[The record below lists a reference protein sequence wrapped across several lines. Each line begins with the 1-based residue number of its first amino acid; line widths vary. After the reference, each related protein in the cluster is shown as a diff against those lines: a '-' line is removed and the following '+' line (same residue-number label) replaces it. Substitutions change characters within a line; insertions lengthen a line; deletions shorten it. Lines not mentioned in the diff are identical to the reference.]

1 MLAREGG
8 GSVKLPNAAH
18 ATRRWVVDDVAHD
31 FRLLDV
37 WALPVEGGR
46 DDFDRALEV
55 ILGSFDPDAAGL
67 PARALFAARRVIGT
81 VLRWDVPKPRPI
93 PGARETTL
101 AERLP
106 EHLRGSAP
114 AANLGDFTPLY
125 RTADEYAAEISNGTV
140 HGVLHIGWAD
150 VGEGRHRAQL
160 GVYVKP
166 RGRLGEAY
174 LLAIAP
180 FRHLVVYPALIRH
193 VGRAWATA
201 ERERAGS

>member
-1 MLAREGG
+1 MR
-8 GSVKLPNAAH
+8 LPASAH
-18 ATRRWVVDDVAHD
+18 TGRGWVVDDVARD

-37 WALPVEGGR
+37 WALPVEGSR
-46 DDFDRALEV
+46 DEFGRALEV
-55 ILGSFDPDAAGL
+55 ILGSFDAGDAGL
-67 PARALFAARRVIGT
+67 PARALFAVRRVLGT
-81 VLRWDVPKPRPI
+81 VFRWDVPKARTI

-106 EHLRGSAP
+106 AHLRGSAP
-114 AANLGDFTPLY
+114 STKMGDFMPLY
-125 RTADEYAAEISNGTV
+125 RTDDEYGAEISNGTV
-140 HGVLHIGWAD
+140 HGVLHLGWAEA
-150 VGEGRHRAQL
+150 GEDRYRAQL

-193 VGRAWATA
+193 VGRAW
-201 ERERAGS
+201 ERANR